1 MIPEIKEADKLI
13 NEIDKNNVER
23 IESLYTQLTGT
34 TSKVKDITIQ
44 STPKIHSREDAL
56 LLLAEM
62 TKDYSEANDKLRKLY
77 HSIEDR
83 DLKIYIE
90 KNYLMNGY
98 SAQERNRILEV
109 KWGIGKNRINKICR
123 KIEKKHKSTH

>member
-13 NEIDKNNVER
+13 NEIDKNDAER
-23 IESLYTQLTGT
+23 IETLYTKLTGT
-34 TSKVKDITIQ
+34 TSTIKDITVQ

-62 TKDYSEANDKLRKLY
+62 TRDYSNAKKGLQELY
-77 HSIEDR
+77 NSIEDR

-90 KNYLMNGY
+90 KKYLMSGY
-98 SAQERNRILEV
+98 TAQEKNRRLEI
-109 KWGIGKNRINKICR
+109 KWGIGKNRINKICK
-123 KIEKKHKSTH
+123 KIEKKHNSTH